1 MVNEDFKKLEVKSIA
16 DDLSISDRAKRS
28 AMEEIPE
35 SISESNVF
43 DDNEQSIV
51 NYFQDLAKE
60 ANQVVYDKFAAFETI
75 LKKTIPTIN
84 TIKKLDVFKQK
95 KQLSHDN
102 ESKQLSHELELQ
114 KTIVDERQK
123 DLFNFK
129 EENKLIRH
137 ERSSKYP
144 FLNWAI
150 VVVIVLFESILNSSF
165 FATGSEMGLL
175 GGLIQAIVIT
185 FINAFLAFTTI
196 LLVRRSFVIQNS
208 GMVNFGYKML
218 VSAIV
223 LFTIHFHFFVGHYR
237 DALKI
242 DPENAY
248 YISIQ
253 NYIENLYSLI
263 DFDSYILVI
272 LGIILFIIM
281 LLDIYKIKDPYP
293 GYGEISKDHKT
304 EQEVYENMRL
314 ELLDSDVQKNKD
326 VESEIELVIRDA
338 NRVYAESE
346 EVLVLKERLE
356 HKYLDYLKHLENTFN
371 IIVGRYRAIN
381 TDMRTTPKPPYFN
394 GKSIPLEIVPV
405 KFGYEKDMVY
415 IEELASEI
423 KGLSELELSIMKEG

>member
-1 MVNEDFKKLEVKSIA
+1 MVNEDFKKLDVKSIV
-16 DDLSISDRAKRS
+16 DDLSIADMAKRS

-35 SISESNVF
+35 SNSESNVF
-43 DDNEQSIV
+43 DDNEQSII
-51 NYFQDLAKE
+51 NYFQDLTKK
-60 ANQVVYDKFAAFETI
+60 ANQVVYDKFAAFDTM

-84 TIKKLDVFKQK
+84 TIKKLDVFRQK

-102 ESKQLSHELELQ
+102 ESKQITHELAMQ
-114 KTIVDERQK
+114 KALVDERQK

-150 VVVIVLFESILNSSF
+150 VVVIVLFESILNASF

-196 LLVRRSFVIQNS
+196 MVVRRSFVIQNS
-208 GMVNFGYKML
+208 GLVNFGYKML
-218 VSAIV
+218 VGAIV

-293 GYGEISKDHKT
+293 GYGEISKDFKA
-304 EQEVYENMRL
+304 EQDIYENMRL

-326 VESEIELVIRDA
+326 IESEIELVVRDA

-371 IIVGRYRAIN
+371 IIIGRYRAIN
-381 TDMRTTPKPPYFN
+381 TDMRTTPKPSYFD
-394 GKSIPLEIVPV
+394 GKPISLDIVPV
-405 KFGYEKDMVY
+405 KFGYEKDRAY
-415 IEELASEI
+415 IDELANEI